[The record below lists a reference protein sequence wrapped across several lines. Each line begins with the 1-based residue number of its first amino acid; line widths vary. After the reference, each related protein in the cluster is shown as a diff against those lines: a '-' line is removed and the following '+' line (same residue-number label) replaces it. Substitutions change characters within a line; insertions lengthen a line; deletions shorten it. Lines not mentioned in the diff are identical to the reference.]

1 MFLDGTNDF
10 YGAFGAIIWLFA
22 DFFQS
27 DLTKCDS
34 ILNYCIQEYGEN
46 GPFWPKNGHFAIEID
61 SFRQIAT
68 DAQKRRLWYQYA

>member
-1 MFLDGTNDF
+1 MFQGCTNDF
-10 YGAFGAIIWLFA
+10 YGAFGAMIWLFA

-27 DLTKCDS
+27 DMTKFDS
-34 ILNYCIQEYGEN
+34 ILNCCIQEYDEN

-68 DAQKRRLWYQYA
+68 GAQQRRLSYQYA